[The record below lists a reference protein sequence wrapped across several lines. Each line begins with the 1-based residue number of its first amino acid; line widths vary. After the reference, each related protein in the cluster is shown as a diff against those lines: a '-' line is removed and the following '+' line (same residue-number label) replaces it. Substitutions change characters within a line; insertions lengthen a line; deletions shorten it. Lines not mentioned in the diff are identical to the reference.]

1 MELHSTILGKG
12 SPLLILHGLYGSS
25 DNWLTIAKELSSDFC
40 VHCIDL
46 RNHGRS
52 PHSETHNYTA
62 MVEDIYQYIEKN
74 RLEKTILLG
83 HSMGGKVAMLF
94 TLTYPDRIKKL
105 IVADIAPKNYKNNY
119 DGHVEILEVMQAI
132 NFSKLHSRK
141 EIEKELAKTIES
153 AKVIQLIMKNLHRKT
168 DKTFGWRINVP
179 VLYEQLANI
188 TGGTEG
194 WDTMHTKVPSLFIKG
209 ETSHY
214 LSLDDDFIIRKS
226 FKNAELTVIPK
237 AGHWLHA
244 EQTELVLKTIL
255 YFIK

>member
-1 MELHSTILGKG
+1 MELHSTILGEG

-52 PHSETHNYTA
+52 PHSEIHNYPA
-62 MVEDIYQYIEKN
+62 MVEDIYEYIENNK
-74 RLEKTILLG
+74 LEKTILLG
-83 HSMGGKVAMLF
+83 HSMGGKVAMLL
-94 TLTYPDRIKKL
+94 TLTYPKLIKKL
-105 IVADIAPKNYKNNY
+105 IVADIAPKNYKDNY
-119 DGHVEILEVMQAI
+119 DGHVEILEVMQAV
-132 NFSKLHSRK
+132 NFSQLHTRK
-141 EIEKELAKTIES
+141 EIEKELDKTIES
-153 AKVIQLIMKNLHRKT
+153 KKVIQLIMKNLHRKK
-168 DKTFGWRINVP
+168 DKTFEWRINVP

-194 WDTMHTKVPSLFIKG
+194 WDTIQTKVPTLFIKG

-214 LSLDDDFIIRKS
+214 LSLDDDFIIKKS
-226 FKNAELTVIPK
+226 FKSSELTVIPK